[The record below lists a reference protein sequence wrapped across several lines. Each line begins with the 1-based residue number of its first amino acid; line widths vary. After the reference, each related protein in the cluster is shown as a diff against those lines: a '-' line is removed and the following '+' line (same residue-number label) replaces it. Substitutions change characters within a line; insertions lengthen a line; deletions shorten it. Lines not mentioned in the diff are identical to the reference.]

1 MPIISSIQRKSPG
14 GRLLIAFMYIL
25 LSVGAVTMVYPFLLL
40 VSGSVKS
47 EVDIRQLDVFPKFL
61 FDDLTLFKK
70 YESQRYSDKIGSLE
84 QSVGKMGEIN
94 QFQFLEQPD
103 LSHPDVLKD
112 WRTFL
117 GDRKS
122 WPIHFFAVGHTAGYN
137 TIGELALK
145 YRNRIMEEHPEIP
158 KRELFNDKSS
168 GIKIENWA
176 SRIYHPMEGPLAP
189 IYNKLRDEL
198 PPRYFIPE
206 SMQGSYIVFLRT
218 KARGEKALK
227 ELNQRWGTD
236 FKNLNEVVFTETPP
250 VHPEQRKDWW
260 AFVQKRISS
269 RFMIFSPK
277 LMTQYQQFL
286 KNKYKDLEIL
296 NAEYRTSY
304 TSWETIKM
312 PQQKN
317 HKRAF
322 ADLESEFLE
331 KLPSPEGITLD
342 GLEFRWRAH
351 LKQKYN
357 NDLASFNQ
365 AHGSQVLS
373 WEKIRMP
380 LLLDDWYHLKENR
393 GAIIREM
400 SSRNYKIVWSH
411 IALQAKA
418 VSNTLIFCALK
429 ILIHLIVNPL
439 AAYALSRFQPRWGYT
454 VLFILMATMAFPD
467 EVQSIPSFLLIRDL
481 GWLNTLAALV
491 IPGAANGYSIFLLK
505 GFFDSLPKDLYESA
519 TLDGASEMRIF
530 WTITIPL
537 STPILA
543 VIALNAFTGAYGAF
557 MFALLV
563 CQDESMW
570 TIMVYIYQLQQMY
583 HTPVV
588 FASLL
593 IAAVPTLFVFIFCQ
607 NIIMRGIVV
616 PVEK

>member
-14 GRLLIAFMYIL
+14 GRLLIALMYIVL
-25 LSVGAVTMVYPFLLL
+25 TVGAVTMVYPFLLL

-47 EVDIRQLDVFPKFL
+47 EVDVRDLDVFPKFFL
-61 FDDLTLFKK
+61 DDLTLFKK
-70 YESQRYSDKIGSLE
+70 YEAQRYGDKVGGLE
-84 QSVGKMGEIN
+84 ASIAKIGEIN
-94 QFQFLEQPD
+94 QFQMLEKPD
-103 LSHPDVLKD
+103 LSHPEVLKD
-112 WRTFL
+112 WRTFI

-122 WPIHFFAVGHTAGYN
+122 WPMHFFTVGHTSGYN
-137 TIGELALK
+137 TVAELALI
-145 YRNRIMEEHPEIP
+145 YRNRIMAKHPEIP

-168 GIKIENWA
+168 GLKNENWP

-189 IYNKLRDEL
+189 IYDEL
-198 PPRYFIPE
+198 RSELPARYFIPE
-206 SMQGSYIVFLRT
+206 NMQGMYISYLRT

-227 ELNQRWGTD
+227 EFNQRWGTD
-236 FKNLNEVVFTETPP
+236 FQNLNDVPFTQTPP
-250 VHPEQRKDWW
+250 THPEQRKDWW
-260 AFVQKRISS
+260 FFVQKRISS
-269 RFMIFSPK
+269 RFMVFSPK

-286 KNKYKDLEIL
+286 QHKYKDLATL
-296 NAEYRTSY
+296 NAEYKTSY
-304 TSWETIKM
+304 ASWDAIIL
-312 PQQKN
+312 PQAKN

-331 KLPSPEGITLD
+331 KLPSPEGIALD
-342 GLEFRWRAH
+342 GLEFRWKDY
-351 LKQKYN
+351 LKKKYN
-357 NDLASFNQ
+357 NDLAAFNK
-365 AHGSQVLS
+365 AHGSQLSS
-373 WEKIRMP
+373 WELVQMP
-380 LLLDDWYHLKENR
+380 LLLDDWHHMIANR
-393 GAIIREM
+393 GAIKREM
-400 SSRNYKIVWSH
+400 STRNYKIVWSH

-418 VSNTLIFCALK
+418 VTNTLIFCALK

-454 VLFILMATMAFPD
+454 ALFILMATMAFPD

-543 VIALNAFTGAYGAF
+543 VIALSAFTGAYGAF

-583 HTPVV
+583 NTPIV
-588 FASLL
+588 FASLI

-616 PVEK
+616 PVEI